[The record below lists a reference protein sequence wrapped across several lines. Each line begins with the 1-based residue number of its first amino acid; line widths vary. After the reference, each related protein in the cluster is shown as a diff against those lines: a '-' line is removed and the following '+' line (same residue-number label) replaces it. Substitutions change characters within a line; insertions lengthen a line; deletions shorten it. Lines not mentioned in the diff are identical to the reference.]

1 VTPAATPAPRRP
13 AVAETPAEPKA
24 EKPAPAR
31 RAAAPAPAAAPQP
44 EPEAA
49 EPVEQVRNPFAG
61 LFGRKEQPQA
71 APATTASTSAA
82 APAGDDEDA
91 APAKPA
97 ARANVGSGSFAVQ
110 LSSSP
115 TEGDARA
122 AATRLGGRFASQLGG
137 RSARVVKGE
146 AAGKTVY
153 RVRAGGMSR
162 EGAVSACE
170 SIKSSGGSCFV
181 AQD

>member
-1 VTPAATPAPRRP
+1 MTPAPKRP
-13 AVAETPAEPKA
+13 AVAEKPAEPKV
-24 EKPAPAR
+24 EKPASAAAPAPAR
-31 RAAAPAPAAAPQP
+31 RAAAPAAAAPQT
-44 EPEAA
+44 EQNAA
-49 EPVEQVRNPFAG
+49 ESVEQVRSPFSG

-71 APATTASTSAA
+71 APTTTASTAAA
-82 APAGDDEDA
+82 APAEDDE

-97 ARANVGSGSFAVQ
+97 ARTNVGAGAFAVQ

-115 TEGDARA
+115 SEGDARA
-122 AATRLGGRFASQLGG
+122 AASRLGGRFASQLGG

-146 AAGKTVY
+146 ANGKTVY